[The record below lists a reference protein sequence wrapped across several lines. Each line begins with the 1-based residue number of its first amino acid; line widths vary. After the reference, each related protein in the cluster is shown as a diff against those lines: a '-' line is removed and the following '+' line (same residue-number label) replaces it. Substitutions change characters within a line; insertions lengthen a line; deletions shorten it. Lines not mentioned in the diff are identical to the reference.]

1 MKSKLEA
8 RILQEVLQMVRTMKM
23 KNPLLLEVLFK
34 IIRPQKSIKTALR
47 LPTQIQ
53 KGISKIRILSLWLTK
68 KREVML
74 RSTCVLRES
83 PIYVRWSWIAVIKFK
98 APKSSSLSSRW
109 LIFWAWNWKKID
121 NFPSS
126 IKTHREWK
134 CFLS

>member
-53 KGISKIRILSLWLTK
+53 KGISKIRILSL
-68 KREVML
+68 
-74 RSTCVLRES
+74 
-83 PIYVRWSWIAVIKFK
+83 
-98 APKSSSLSSRW
+98 
-109 LIFWAWNWKKID
+109 
-121 NFPSS
+121 
-126 IKTHREWK
+126 
-134 CFLS
+134 